1 MRRLRILPLG
11 QQLRCIRLRH
21 VDLAGDALGTSNR
34 AALHTARRKLVWSS
48 LLRHTVKFFNGV
60 GDPVGRY
67 PRLYLRRAVLFRQSR
82 GNVRRS

>member
-1 MRRLRILPLG
+1 MSILLVTRSEP
-11 QQLRCIRLRH
+11 QI
-21 VDLAGDALGTSNR
+21 V
-34 AALHTARRKLVWSS
+34 LHYTPRGESWFGVRS
-48 LLRHTVKFFNGV
+48 LRHTVKFFNGV